1 MLLRFVINSE
11 TETCQKE
18 ERFHLARKLCF
29 PLKGNHHKVFSIKAR
44 VPKVPKVPKV
54 QKFRGLTVSDNI
66 HVETV
71 TTTLWSN
78 NKAKSNNFIVNTVKP
93 VLRGTILI
101 KRPPSIE
108 RSVVKVPNFFP
119 FNHCNFP
126 LY

>member
-44 VPKVPKVPKV
+44 VPKVPKV

-93 VLRGTILI
+93 VLRGTILSGH
-101 KRPPSIE
+101 PVLSGQ
-108 RSVVKVPNFFP
+108 
-119 FNHCNFP
+119 
-126 LY
+126 L